1 MYFSVLISYGR
12 CLIFSISGNMW
23 QLYLILSLIVLYL
36 ICRAF
41 IKIKFH
47 FWSIQPV
54 FHIYDLY
61 YWFKPNQIIDPA
73 LPDINKY
80 VNLIDIKTKKVE
92 DLTELEISRFCS
104 FLKLFYL
111 RSKEANYIP
120 EPRHIMEYLKGGN
133 HPSFVSIYKTPKM
146 LFDAES
152 AIVDHELSSVISA
165 RPLHITLKNQKTFPI
180 YYIDNLCVNP
190 AMRKQGVAPKAI
202 QTLYY
207 DIRRR
212 NRKINTY
219 LFKREGEM
227 TAIVPLTTF
236 TCKGYK
242 LSNIVETRL
251 THASMQVIEI
261 TKQNLVL
268 IADFIAKR
276 RSHLEC
282 AIVPDMTSIANII
295 KADNIAVYGIIEN
308 GNLISLYL
316 LRDAA
321 SEYDG
326 KRAMEVV
333 SSLNACHHEDI
344 FISGFTIAIHR
355 AAKRWKSELVLIDE
369 LASNGLLTK
378 SIGAEPFL
386 TSPSAFFLY
395 NYATY
400 TLPPDKCFVFY

>member
-1 MYFSVLISYGR
+1 
-12 CLIFSISGNMW
+12 MW

-36 ICRAF
+36 VTRAF

-54 FHIYDLY
+54 FHIYDIYHWL
-61 YWFKPNQIIDPA
+61 KPHQIVDAA
-73 LPDINKY
+73 LPEINKY

-92 DLTELEISRFCS
+92 DLTELETSRFCS
-104 FLKLFYL
+104 FLKSFYL

-120 EPRHIMEYLKGGN
+120 EPHHIMEYLKGSN
-133 HPSFVSIYKTPKM
+133 HPSFVSMYKTPKV

-152 AIVDHELSSVISA
+152 AIVDDELSSVISA
-165 RPLHITLKNQKTFPI
+165 RPLHVTLKGQKTFPT
-180 YYIDNLCVNP
+180 YYVDNLCVNP
-190 AMRKQGVAPKAI
+190 GMRKQGIAPKAI

-207 DIRRR
+207 HIRRS
-212 NRKINTY
+212 NEKINTC

-242 LSNIVETRL
+242 LGNIPEVPL
-251 THASMQVIEI
+251 PHASMQVIEI
-261 TKQNLVL
+261 TKQNMTLL
-268 IADFIAKR
+268 ADFIAQR
-276 RSHLEC
+276 RSHLDC
-282 AIVPDMTSIANII
+282 AIVPDVTGIANII
-295 KADNIAVYGIIEN
+295 KSGNIAVYGIIEN
-308 GNLISLYL
+308 GKLISLYL

-326 KRAMEVV
+326 KRAMEAV
-333 SSLNACHHEDI
+333 SSLNACHHQDI
-344 FISGFTIAIHR
+344 FVSGFTIAVHR
-355 AAKRWKSELVLIDE
+355 AAKRWKTDLILVDG

-400 TLPPDKCFVFY
+400 TVPPEKCFVFY